1 MQKIKGKYKIIAL
14 VAVVIGVSLALGFKL
29 NHTVRYAVFAGYNAD
44 ETLHPYVITYLKAL
58 NEVTDGVVYIAD
70 SKLKPEEEKK
80 LKPLTIHYENKRH
93 EEHDFGS
100 YKRGYN
106 WLKENGYLK
115 KADELIF
122 ANDSTYLLTDLKPM
136 FDEMA
141 KRKELDFW
149 GDLQNTAFNPHVQ
162 TYFLVIRKKIINSK
176 IFAAFLNKITHK
188 EHSSEYI
195 TEYEVKLTPL
205 LQNLGY
211 KWDSYMP
218 YHEMDYLKE
227 ETDKN
232 SYPLTL
238 ISKYH
243 NPFLKRRTFTT
254 NLLILENRT
263 ELLRYIRDNYPAR
276 YEEIKQEINPQFLPK
291 D

>member
-14 VAVVIGVSLALGFKL
+14 PAIVIAICFALWLKI

-44 ETLHPYVITYLKAL
+44 ETLHPYVISYLKAL

-70 SKLKPEEEKK
+70 SKLKPEEEEK

-149 GDLQNTAFNPHVQ
+149 GDLQNTFMGTHIQ
-162 TYFLVIRKKIINSK
+162 SYFMVFRKKVINSK
-176 IFAAFLNKITHK
+176 SFAIFLNKVH
-188 EHSSEYI
+188 HFDHFSLYI
-195 TEYEVKLTPL
+195 TQYEIRLTPML
-205 LQNLGY
+205 AALGY

-243 NPFLKRRTFTT
+243 HPFLKRRTFTS
-254 NLLILENRT
+254 LLKIFEDRT